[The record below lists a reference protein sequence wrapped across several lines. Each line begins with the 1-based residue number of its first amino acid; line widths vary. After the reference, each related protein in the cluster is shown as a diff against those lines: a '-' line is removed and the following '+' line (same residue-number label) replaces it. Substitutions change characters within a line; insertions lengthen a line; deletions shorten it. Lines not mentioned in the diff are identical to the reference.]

1 VGAAQQGDEADEV
14 LSRARLLHGVTAGT
28 RPGAPEAPWPSQLI
42 AGVGRTRKVVMRV
55 RWAPGQGLDMAG
67 ARGELCAFHDLLLAV
82 SQGQPPR
89 ARVPVLIDGDPA
101 PYDLFLSA
109 LEVHL
114 SNGPAVVRVVESNR
128 VEVTG
133 SSEALRGL
141 ASFFDFNEEASA
153 GYHHHVEYY
162 DGHPFISPTSEP
174 LVVTV
179 GRAADEA

>member
-1 VGAAQQGDEADEV
+1 MSDG
-14 LSRARLLHGVTAGT
+14 
-28 RPGAPEAPWPSQLI
+28 PE
-42 AGVGRTRKVVMRV
+42 VVMRV
-55 RWAPGQGLDMAG
+55 RWAPGQGLDVAG
-67 ARGELCAFHDLLLAV
+67 ARRELRAFHDLLLAV
-82 SQGQPPR
+82 SQGQPPH
-89 ARVPVLIDGDPA
+89 ARVPALVGGDPA
-101 PYDLFLSA
+101 PYDVFLSA

-114 SNGPAVVRVVESNR
+114 SDGPAAVHVVESNR

-141 ASFFDFNEEASA
+141 VSFFDFNEAASA

-179 GRAADEA
+179 GRGPDGGKSEADKARRGRS